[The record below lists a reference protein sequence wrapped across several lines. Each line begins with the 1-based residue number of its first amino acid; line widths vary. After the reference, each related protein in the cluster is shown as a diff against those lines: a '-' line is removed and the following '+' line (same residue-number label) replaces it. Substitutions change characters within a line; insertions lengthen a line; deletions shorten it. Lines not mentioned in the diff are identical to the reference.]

1 MEWIPIKKKSKN
13 KTRPARFDV
22 KSNKLYFVY
31 FQKIFSYLFK
41 LSYSCI
47 GGIDSATIE
56 VFKTN
61 RCASFLCVWEF
72 VCVCVCFF
80 LCLVSAPDYWE
91 ARFYVNFCLVLV
103 DLCIIK
109 LCINFLFRWHSK
121 YLIHGSHIDRFGFFL
136 LALSMALAG
145 ISVFFFWMVKTES
158 QMLVMSCVFS
168 GLSIAGWN
176 SLDAVAVE
184 NYPTNLR

>member
-1 MEWIPIKKKSKN
+1 MYWILQLLKCVKQIDVL
-13 KTRPARFDV
+13 RF
-22 KSNKLYFVY
+22 Y
-31 FQKIFSYLFK
+31 
-41 LSYSCI
+41 
-47 GGIDSATIE
+47 
-56 VFKTN
+56 VFG
-61 RCASFLCVWEF
+61 SLCVCL
-72 VCVCVCFF
+72 CVFF
-80 LCLVSAPDYWE
+80 LCLVSTRDYWE
-91 ARFYVNFCLVLV
+91 VRFYVNFCLVLV
-103 DLCIIK
+103 DFCIIK

-121 YLIHGSHIDRFGFFL
+121 YLIHGSDIDRFRFFL